1 MRSLWDN
8 HMEMSAQKEPGVQ
21 VVQQNLYSALLGHI
35 SRWKNK
41 KNLEIVLV
49 IVVKKLRRICFDIA
63 S

>member
-49 IVVKKLRRICFDIA
+49 ILVKKFCRICFDIT